1 MLKKCF
7 NVLENFWCARK
18 NDLVYGVQSENEE
31 TWIRDTFINSFE
43 LNGKKQF

>member
-1 MLKKCF
+1 MVKKCF
-7 NVLENFWCARK
+7 NILENFWSAHK

-31 TWIRDTFINSFE
+31 IWIRDTFMYFFE